1 MVDQGDP
8 PAEGDVEPTVDRPV
22 VAADESLEY
31 PTDAD
36 LTQADR
42 PIAEAGGGRLIR
54 PGDRVDHYQVTRF
67 LGRGGMGEVYLARDT
82 LLGRRLA
89 LKVLRPASLG
99 SPKAVA
105 RFLHEARTT
114 ARFAHP
120 HIVTVYGV
128 GEVNGHPYVALEY
141 LEGQTLRERLREGRL
156 GSREATRIGLAV
168 ADALREAHGHQVL
181 HRDLKPENVM
191 IPRDGRVRV
200 LDFGLAKQVEAVG
213 RPPTE
218 PGERSAVAPT
228 AWPSGEPVP
237 TPFVS
242 QEARPRGTPAY
253 MSPEQ
258 WTDQEVTPA
267 SDVWALG
274 VLLFELV
281 TGRKPFDTSDVYRLA
296 YQISGPDPLPA
307 LGGMYPR
314 RWPP

>member
-1 MVDQGDP
+1 M
-8 PAEGDVEPTVDRPV
+8 
-22 VAADESLEY
+22 AADESLEY

-141 LEGQTLRERLREGRL
+141 LEGQTLRER
-156 GSREATRIGLAV
+156 
-168 ADALREAHGHQVL
+168 L